1 LPKQKAYNGVLRS
14 RILHFFKEFQMKKL
28 AFLFVA
34 LFCVSAFAD
43 DLPRIAVYVTGD
55 VPNNEKKALGTRI
68 LSSLIN
74 SGRYRGIERSN
85 SFLAE
90 IEKEQIKQRS
100 GAIDDSQIRELGKQ
114 FGVTFVCI
122 ADITPAF
129 GDFQVSARIVD
140 VETAEVIFIGDASG
154 QLKSMADLTTVSD
167 KVIESMFVGRKT
179 RTAPEPKPIVP
190 KPMFVPEPTPAPA
203 AVILTKTEPPKIEPR
218 PEPEPANLDNQE
230 NVETDKAES
239 EHKPEPTEKLYS
251 KYRRLQKKIGI
262 EAGGVLPS
270 FSWCDY
276 SGYGYNYRW
285 DEDGINNPSSDS
297 YYGLGGGGYLHLD
310 LIYVEIYYDI
320 VGDGRSS
327 GFGGIGIV
335 AKCPIVYESIKVFPL
350 LGLGIIGNEGGGFG
364 ASGAP
369 LILGGGIDIG
379 ISEIAYIRSEYRYG
393 GLDKIGSAMSF
404 TIGGGLDIGLG
415 ERKKAYLR
423 TELLYKYMDGTNES
437 NISVTRTDGKYND
450 EISRHSVEFRIGI
463 GYKWGGGKKPK
474 EPRPPKTAEL
484 SDFEEF

>member
-1 LPKQKAYNGVLRS
+1 
-14 RILHFFKEFQMKKL
+14 MKKL
-28 AFLFVA
+28 ALLFMA

-179 RTAPEPKPIVP
+179 RTAPRPKTEPKPT
-190 KPMFVPEPTPAPA
+190 PEPA
-203 AVILTKTEPPKIEPR
+203 AVIHTKPEPPKIEPK

-230 NVETDKAES
+230 NVETVKAEQ
-239 EHKPEPTEKLYS
+239 EPKPELTEKLYS

-262 EAGGVLPS
+262 EAGGVFPS

-297 YYGLGGGGYLHLD
+297 YYGLGGGVYIHLD
-310 LIYVEIYYDI
+310 LIYVESYFEI
-320 VGDGRSS
+320 GGS
-327 GFGGIGIV
+327 GGAFGGAGIV

-350 LGLGIIGNEGGGFG
+350 LGLGIIGIEGGGFG

-450 EISRHSVEFRIGI
+450 EISRHSVEFRVGI
-463 GYKWGGGKKPK
+463 GYKWGGGKNVPIKIQVV
-474 EPRPPKTAEL
+474 EVE
-484 SDFEEF
+484 